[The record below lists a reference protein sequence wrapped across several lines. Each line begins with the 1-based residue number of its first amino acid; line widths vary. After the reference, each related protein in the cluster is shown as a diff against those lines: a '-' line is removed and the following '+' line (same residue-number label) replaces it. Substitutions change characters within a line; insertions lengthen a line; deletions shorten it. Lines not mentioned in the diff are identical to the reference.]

1 MNFNLKSFLSSPW
14 NILGAIIAGVLAG
27 VHEDWN
33 MSKCLLLGVNV
44 AAASL
49 MDASAS
55 ESILPWQE
63 CLKLGEDF
71 DYHMD

>member
-1 MNFNLKSFLSSPW
+1 
-14 NILGAIIAGVLAG
+14 
-27 VHEDWN
+27 
-33 MSKCLLLGVNV
+33 LLLGVNV

-63 CLKLGEDF
+63 CLKLGEETGFNED
-71 DYHMD
+71 